1 MRLTDEEKGIRDGAE
16 GPAVVRVFGLWSG
29 TAVAIETRE
38 DSRTTGTLSGS
49 RRDGGVE

>member
-29 TAVAIETRE
+29 TAVGVETRAGAR
-38 DSRTTGTLSGS
+38 SAGS
-49 RRDGGVE
+49 VPGP